1 MVKKYR
7 KSIRKRKQSKKRST
21 YKRTYKR
28 PIYGG
33 NFGPASWQ
41 PTFFNPYTM
50 NSVNSYN
57 NDPSSPNNGNLSS
70 RNINIGGYRRNR
82 SRRNRSRR
90 NRSRR
95 NRSLKKGGSLG
106 TGPPVENNPAF
117 AFGTTSGATVN
128 NSLLSGTGIPTSG
141 YVFDNPNYSNVYV

>member
-57 NDPSSPNNGNLSS
+57 NDPSSPNNGNLSA
-70 RNINIGGYRRNR
+70 RNIGGKSLKRYLKNR
-82 SRRNRSRR
+82 T
-90 NRSRR
+90 
-95 NRSLKKGGSLG
+95 LKKGGSFG
-106 TGPPVENNPAF
+106 AGPPVENNPAF

-128 NSLLSGTGIPTSG
+128 NSLFSGTGIPTSG
-141 YVFDNPNYSNVYV
+141 YVFDNPNYSKIIA